1 MVGDDEN
8 DELSSQ
14 DSNDANLAHRYR
26 LSLPS
31 SPTQSSFRVLA
42 LLFYEEVE
50 KKDTRTN
57 NFSTSHLPPWVKQ
70 QVGTRTFI
78 VGTNDEPGYMG
89 GAICA
94 ERAAMV
100 QLRFVPSFR
109 VTKLVIATDC
119 EKVPI
124 SPGMLCRE
132 FLAGHGASVPWD
144 LPVISTGSQCLRCQ
158 QKDDAIF

>member
-1 MVGDDEN
+1 MIDDEN
-8 DELSSQ
+8 DEQEQLLSSQ

-89 GAICA
+89 GACH
-94 ERAAMV
+94 
-100 QLRFVPSFR
+100 
-109 VTKLVIATDC
+109 LVRYINVRTATTM
-119 EKVPI
+119 PM
-124 SPGMLCRE
+124 PTTLC
-132 FLAGHGASVPWD
+132 W
-144 LPVISTGSQCLRCQ
+144 I
-158 QKDDAIF
+158 

>member
-1 MVGDDEN
+1 MKGDDN
-8 DELSSQ
+8 DDDEQERITMIGDDNDNDDGEQARVLSTQ

-70 QVGTRTFI
+70 QVGARTFI

-89 GAICA
+89 GACHLVRYVNV
-94 ERAAMV
+94 EMAMTM
-100 QLRFVPSFR
+100 PMP
-109 VTKLVIATDC
+109 TIWC
-119 EKVPI
+119 
-124 SPGMLCRE
+124 
-132 FLAGHGASVPWD
+132 
-144 LPVISTGSQCLRCQ
+144 
-158 QKDDAIF
+158 